1 MKFFWYIPLILILL
15 LSCSKKEGSSEAE
28 PTPEPEVAFEIPETG
43 DIIMYEVNLRAF
55 SSRGDLQGVI
65 NGLDHIKSL
74 GVNVIWLMPIHPI
87 GEINSVN
94 SPYSVKN
101 YQEVAAEYGS
111 LNDLISLVE
120 KSHDKNIAVIL
131 DWVANHTAWDHTWIT
146 NIDWY
151 TQDENGNIISPEGT
165 NWLDV
170 ADLNFDNPD
179 MRVEMINAMRFWV
192 ETAGVDGFR
201 CDAADMIPFDFWE
214 QALATLDEASD
225 KELIFLAEGARTDHF
240 SAGFDLNFSW
250 NYYSKLKNVFNGV
263 STPTILY
270 AIQQQSYNNIPAGKH
285 KLRFTTNHDES
296 AWDATPMVLFN
307 GKNGALAASV
317 ITIYMGGV
325 PLIYN
330 GQEVG
335 VTDNIPFFSNSP
347 INWAL
352 NPDMLESYKNLLE
365 FYATSEVVKKGELVT
380 FSHPT
385 VVAFTRTQST
395 DVVLVIVNTLNE
407 NTSYTLPDELVNTNW
422 INALSGNAMNFNTE
436 IEMSPYEYIIL
447 KNN

>member
-352 NPDMLESYKNLLE
+352 NPDMLESYKNLFE
-365 FYATSEVVKKGELVT
+365 FYATSAVVKKGELVT

-385 VVAFTRTQST
+385 VVAFTRTQGT
-395 DVVLVIVNTLNE
+395 DVVLVIVNTRNE